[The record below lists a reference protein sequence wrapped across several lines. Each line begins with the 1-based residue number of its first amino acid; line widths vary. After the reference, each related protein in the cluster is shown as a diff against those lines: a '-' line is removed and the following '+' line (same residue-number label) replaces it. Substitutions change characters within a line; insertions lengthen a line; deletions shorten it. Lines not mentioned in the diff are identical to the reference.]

1 MGTTLPKITA
11 KPSNLHISLT
21 SVPFAQPL
29 SDNTNCSK
37 IMSIQHTVVAEKCLK
52 INRWE
57 QQQIDNHK
65 KRYQED
71 HLKYPMKLQ
80 SSLKAKILKPTNQS
94 RWYLSLYPRKN
105 LRLRMQTSLN
115 WMMKKK
121 KLTMLR
127 KMVAR
132 KSETEITKV
141 PARKMTN
148 LPKLQVQI
156 LLVKK
161 VWKRY
166 ETMMRPKKKMMIEN
180 PVDYFL
186 QIHSVLESRR
196 KTSLYF
202 VVFFLQNSQNNL
214 FDD

>member
-1 MGTTLPKITA
+1 MG
-11 KPSNLHISLT
+11 
-21 SVPFAQPL
+21 
-29 SDNTNCSK
+29 
-37 IMSIQHTVVAEKCLK
+37 
-52 INRWE
+52 
-57 QQQIDNHK
+57 
-65 KRYQED
+65 
-71 HLKYPMKLQ
+71 
-80 SSLKAKILKPTNQS
+80 
-94 RWYLSLYPRKN
+94 
-105 LRLRMQTSLN
+105 
-115 WMMKKK
+115 MMKKK

-156 LLVKK
+156 LLPKKVVKK

-166 ETMMRPKKKMMIEN
+166 ETMIRPKKKMMIEN

-214 FDD
+214 FDN